1 MVSIQNS
8 DYCIKINAIDEVWI
22 CCFGSSYDFY
32 TYIIYITICS
42 RRLSKE
48 MKKERELNI
57 Y

>member
-8 DYCIKINAIDEVWI
+8 DYCIKINALGEVWI

-32 TYIIYITICS
+32 THIICITIS
-42 RRLSKE
+42 RLSKE